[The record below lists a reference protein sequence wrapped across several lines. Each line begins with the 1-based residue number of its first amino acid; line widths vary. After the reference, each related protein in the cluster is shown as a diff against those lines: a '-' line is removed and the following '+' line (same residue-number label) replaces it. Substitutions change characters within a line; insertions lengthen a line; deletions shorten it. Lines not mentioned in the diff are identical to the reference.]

1 MSDFVE
7 LTEIIPAVG
16 TVHDAISL
24 ELGKLE
30 NEFKGPGNWK
40 MNCSLL
46 DDKEYE
52 KNIARMIPL

>member
-30 NEFKGPGNWK
+30 NELKGPGNWK
-40 MNCSLL
+40 INCSLL
-46 DDKEYE
+46 GDEGYE
-52 KNIARMIPL
+52 EDIAFHFG